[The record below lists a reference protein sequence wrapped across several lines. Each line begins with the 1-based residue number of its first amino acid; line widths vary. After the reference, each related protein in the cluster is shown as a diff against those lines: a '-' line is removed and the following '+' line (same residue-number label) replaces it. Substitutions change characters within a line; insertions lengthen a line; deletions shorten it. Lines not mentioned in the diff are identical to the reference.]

1 MKIFTVNFEHLI
13 KNYTLYQ
20 NSLKELELGK
30 EKFTN
35 KVDEIRKE
43 MEMIVSSSRLLVL
56 DESLKNQNSMKLR
69 ELQSEGLKLESE
81 FRSMISQRQ
90 NEILEKSFSEIAEI
104 AKDWSIKNGADLVL
118 NINAIIFSKNE
129 HDVTQ
134 KIIDILREK
143 DLYSETT

>member
-20 NSLKELELGK
+20 NSSQELELEK
-30 EKFTN
+30 QKFTT

-43 MEMIVSSSRLLVL
+43 MEMIVSSSRILVL
-56 DESLKNQNSMKLR
+56 DESLKNQNAMKLR

-81 FRSMISQRQ
+81 FRSMMSQRQ

-104 AKDWSIKNGADLVL
+104 AKNWSIENGADLVL
-118 NINAIIFSKNE
+118 NINAVVFSKDE
-129 HDVTQ
+129 YDITQ
-134 KIIDILREK
+134 KMIEILKEK
-143 DLYSETT
+143 NLYSELN